1 MHFIK
6 LSMFTLLLI
15 FLKFKKIVK
24 IINGYWNLSNAFSA
38 LIDMIMSYTFFRL
51 LIWWITVT
59 FSNIELFLHPWI
71 ILQLVITYNL
81 KIHLWIL
88 YTKNYILMS
97 LRNFVLH
104 SWGTLAIVLFF
115 LLYFVWFG
123 IRVILVS

>member
-24 IINGYWNLSNAFSA
+24 IINRYWNLSNAFSA
-38 LIDMIMSYTFFRL
+38 LIDMIMPYTFFRL